1 MELKKMQIKMLSYCF
16 LAGGLTLAGCS
27 TDDSIDVG
35 DVDTTIGVKL
45 NNFTIPLGNAEKIT
59 LGDVLNIKDDDC
71 ISTTANGDYEF
82 YKQGDAADPAHPQVD
97 IINVS
102 EKTSHNEYP
111 FIGPSVKPD
120 GFDLLPVGTTLTGT
134 ASSVSKALNT
144 FNYSAAKPDDV
155 IELTT
160 ADVQGEATIQVSFN
174 SDLQGFISE
183 FTSFDIEFP
192 AYMTLE
198 DPKEDPKNPNKATL
212 VGNKLRFGKVATNS
226 TINSTV
232 KLKSL
237 KFQEIDAA
245 NKLVIKDGNITMLGD
260 VKVDVT
266 YPDLVKKNNSS
277 DITKMQIIG
286 VTSISTVKI
295 TSATGKFDPQI
306 DLDDIGDIK
315 IEDKDVPDFLNDPEV
330 SITLHDPQI
339 TLNIN
344 SDVDLDAIIDGT
356 LTSTFSNGST
366 SEVKI
371 NNITIPRN
379 QKSKILICRQPKT
392 LPYQDYTAVYVVNN
406 LSDLMTKIPE
416 KVTFK
421 ADAHVDKTKSGTIKL
436 GTPYTI
442 STSYSFKAPL
452 SLEEGSTIVYEDEM
466 DGFYEDIDENDVDL
480 RGQAELV
487 ITGKVTNYS
496 PLDLTLEPTAID
508 VEGRVLEGIKLVSV
522 NTIKSNLTDKTPSDL
537 KITLTKDANVNLKD
551 VKFDGIKFK
560 AIAVSKDKTTLN
572 KDNHGININDLR
584 VSVNSEVSIDADS
597 KKDKK

>member
-1 MELKKMQIKMLSYCF
+1 MELKKMQIKMLSCCF

-35 DVDTTIGVKL
+35 EVDTTIGVKL
-45 NNFTIPLGNAEKIT
+45 NNFTVPLGQAEKIT
-59 LGDVLNIKDDDC
+59 LGDVLDLKDDDC

-82 YKQGDAADPAHPQVD
+82 FKQGDAADPAHPQVD

-102 EKTSHNEYP
+102 EKTSKDEDP
-111 FIGPSVKPD
+111 FIGPSEKPA

-134 ASSVSKALNT
+134 AGSISKALNT

-155 IELTT
+155 LDLTT
-160 ADVQGEATIQVSFN
+160 AEVEGEATIIVNFN
-174 SDLQGFISE
+174 THLQGFIDK

-198 DPKEDPKNPNKATL
+198 EPTQGTL
-212 VGNKLRFGKVATNS
+212 VGNKLKFGEVATNS
-226 TINSTV
+226 TIYSKV

-245 NKLVIKDGNITMLGD
+245 NKLVIQNGNITMLGD

-277 DITKMQIIG
+277 DITKMQINGI
-286 VTSISTVKI
+286 TSITTVKI
-295 TSATGKFDPQI
+295 TSATGKFDPKI

-315 IEDKDVPDFLNDPEV
+315 IDSKDVPDFLDDPQV
-330 SITLHDPQI
+330 NITLTDPQI

-344 SDVDLDAIIDGT
+344 SDVDLDAIVDGT
-356 LTSTFSNGST
+356 LTSTFNNGTT

-371 NNITIPRN
+371 SNIEIPRKKN
-379 QKSKILICRQPKT
+379 SKILICRQPKNE
-392 LPYQDYTAVYVVNN
+392 PYQDYTKVYVVEN

-421 ADAHVDKTKSGTIKL
+421 ANARVDKTKAGTIKL

-452 SLEEGSTIVYEDEM
+452 SLEAGSTIVYDDKT
-466 DGFYEDIDENDVDL
+466 DGFYEDIDENDIDL
-480 RGQAELV
+480 RGEAELV
-487 ITGKVTNYS
+487 ITGKVTNNS
-496 PLDLTLEPTAID
+496 PLELTLAPTAID
-508 VEGRVLEGIKLVSV
+508 VNGNALKGIKLVSA
-522 NTIKSNLTDKTPSDL
+522 NTIKSNLTDRTPSDL

-560 AIAVSKDKTTLN
+560 ATAVSKDATTLN
-572 KDNHGININDLR
+572 KDNHYININDLKI
-584 VSVNSEVSIDADS
+584 SVNSEVSIDADK
-597 KKDKK
+597 KKDDKK

>member
-1 MELKKMQIKMLSYCF
+1 MLSCCF
-16 LAGGLTLAGCS
+16 LAGGLTLAGCT

-35 DVDTTIGVKL
+35 EVDTTIGVKL
-45 NNFTIPLGNAEKIT
+45 NNFTVPLGQAEKIT
-59 LGDVLNIKDDDC
+59 LGDVLDLKDNDC

-82 YKQGDAADPAHPQVD
+82 FKQGDAADPAHPQVD

-102 EKTSHNEYP
+102 EKTSKDEDP
-111 FIGPSVKPD
+111 FIGPSEKPA

-134 ASSVSKALNT
+134 AGSISKALNT

-155 IELTT
+155 VDLTT
-160 ADVQGEATIQVSFN
+160 AEVEGEATIIVNFN
-174 SDLQGFISE
+174 THLQGFIDK

-198 DPKEDPKNPNKATL
+198 EPTQGTL
-212 VGNKLRFGKVATNS
+212 VGNKLKFGEVATNS
-226 TINSTV
+226 TIYSKV

-245 NKLVIKDGNITMLGD
+245 NKLVIQNGNITMLGD

-277 DITKMQIIG
+277 DITKMQINGI
-286 VTSISTVKI
+286 TSITTVKI
-295 TSATGKFDPQI
+295 TSATGKFDPKI

-315 IEDKDVPDFLNDPEV
+315 IDSKDVPDFLDDPQV
-330 SITLHDPQI
+330 NITLTDPQI

-344 SDVDLDAIIDGT
+344 SDVDLDAVVDGT
-356 LTSTFSNGST
+356 LTSTFNNGTT
-366 SEVKI
+366 SQVKI
-371 NNITIPRN
+371 SNIQIPRKKN
-379 QKSKILICRQPKT
+379 SKILICRQPKNE
-392 LPYQDYTAVYVVNN
+392 PYQDYTKVYVVEN

-416 KVTFK
+416 KVTFT
-421 ADAHVDKTKSGTIKL
+421 ANARVDKTKAGTIKL

-452 SLEEGSTIVYEDEM
+452 SLEAGSTIVYDDKT
-466 DGFYEDIDENDVDL
+466 DGFYEDIDENDIDL
-480 RGQAELV
+480 RGEAELV
-487 ITGKVTNYS
+487 ITGKVTNNS
-496 PLDLTLEPTAID
+496 PLELTLAPTAID
-508 VEGRVLEGIKLVSV
+508 VNGNALKGIKLVSA

-560 AIAVSKDKTTLN
+560 ATAVSKDATTLN
-572 KDNHGININDLR
+572 KDNHYININDLKI
-584 VSVNSEVSIDADS
+584 SVNSEISIDADK
-597 KKDKK
+597 KKDDKK

>member
-1 MELKKMQIKMLSYCF
+1 MELKKMQIKMLSCCF

-35 DVDTTIGVKL
+35 EVDTTIGVKL
-45 NNFTIPLGNAEKIT
+45 NNFTVPLGQAEKIT
-59 LGDVLNIKDDDC
+59 LGDVLDLKDDDC

-82 YKQGDAADPAHPQVD
+82 FKQGDAADPAHPQVD

-102 EKTSHNEYP
+102 EKTSKDEDP
-111 FIGPSVKPD
+111 FIGPSEKPA

-134 ASSVSKALNT
+134 AGSISKALNT

-155 IELTT
+155 LDLTT
-160 ADVQGEATIQVSFN
+160 AEVEGEATIIVNFN
-174 SDLQGFISE
+174 THLQGFIDK

-198 DPKEDPKNPNKATL
+198 EPTQGTL
-212 VGNKLRFGKVATNS
+212 VGNKLKFGEVATNS
-226 TINSTV
+226 TIYSKV

-245 NKLVIKDGNITMLGD
+245 NKLVIQNGNITMLGD

-277 DITKMQIIG
+277 DITKMQINGI
-286 VTSISTVKI
+286 TSITTVKI
-295 TSATGKFDPQI
+295 TSATGKFDPKI

-315 IEDKDVPDFLNDPEV
+315 IDSKDVPDFLDDPQV
-330 SITLHDPQI
+330 NITLTDPQI

-344 SDVDLDAIIDGT
+344 SDVDLDAVVDGT
-356 LTSTFSNGST
+356 LTSTFNNGTT

-371 NNITIPRN
+371 SNIEIPRKKN
-379 QKSKILICRQPKT
+379 SKILICRQPKNE
-392 LPYQDYTAVYVVNN
+392 PYQDYTKVYVVEN

-421 ADAHVDKTKSGTIKL
+421 ANARVDKTKAGTIKL

-452 SLEEGSTIVYEDEM
+452 SLEAGSTIVYDDKT
-466 DGFYEDIDENDVDL
+466 DGFYEDIDENDIDL
-480 RGQAELV
+480 RGEAELV
-487 ITGKVTNYS
+487 ITGKVTNNS
-496 PLDLTLEPTAID
+496 PLELTLAPTAID
-508 VEGRVLEGIKLVSV
+508 VNGNALKGIKLVSA
-522 NTIKSNLTDKTPSDL
+522 NTIKSNLTDRTPSDL

-560 AIAVSKDKTTLN
+560 ATAVSKDATTLN
-572 KDNHGININDLR
+572 KDNHYININDLKI
-584 VSVNSEVSIDADS
+584 SVNSEISIDADK
-597 KKDKK
+597 KKDDKK

>member
-1 MELKKMQIKMLSYCF
+1 MQIKMLSCCF

-35 DVDTTIGVKL
+35 EVDTTIGVKL
-45 NNFTIPLGNAEKIT
+45 NNFTVPLGQAEKIT
-59 LGDVLNIKDDDC
+59 LGDVLDLKDDDC

-82 YKQGDAADPAHPQVD
+82 FKQGDAADPAHPQVD

-102 EKTSHNEYP
+102 EKTSKDEDP
-111 FIGPSVKPD
+111 FIGPSEKPA

-134 ASSVSKALNT
+134 AGSISKALNT

-155 IELTT
+155 LDLTT
-160 ADVQGEATIQVSFN
+160 AEVEGEATIIVNFN
-174 SDLQGFISE
+174 THLQGFIDK

-198 DPKEDPKNPNKATL
+198 EPTQGTL
-212 VGNKLRFGKVATNS
+212 VGNKLKFGEVATNS
-226 TINSTV
+226 TIYSKV

-245 NKLVIKDGNITMLGD
+245 NKLVIQNGNITMLGD

-266 YPDLVKKNNSS
+266 YPDLVKKNSSS
-277 DITKMQIIG
+277 DITKMQINGI
-286 VTSISTVKI
+286 TSITTVKI
-295 TSATGKFDPQI
+295 TSATGKFDPKI

-315 IEDKDVPDFLNDPEV
+315 IDSKDVPDFLDDPQV
-330 SITLHDPQI
+330 NITLTDPQI

-344 SDVDLDAIIDGT
+344 SDVDLDAVVDGT
-356 LTSTFSNGST
+356 LTSTFNNGTT

-371 NNITIPRN
+371 SNIEIPRKKN
-379 QKSKILICRQPKT
+379 SKILICRQPKNE
-392 LPYQDYTAVYVVNN
+392 PYQDYTKVYVVEN

-421 ADAHVDKTKSGTIKL
+421 ANARVDKTKAGTIKL

-452 SLEEGSTIVYEDEM
+452 SLEAGSTIVYDDKT
-466 DGFYEDIDENDVDL
+466 DGFYEDIDENDIDL
-480 RGQAELV
+480 RGEAELV
-487 ITGKVTNYS
+487 ITGKVTNNS
-496 PLDLTLEPTAID
+496 PLELTLAPTAID
-508 VEGRVLEGIKLVSV
+508 VNGNALKGIKLVSA

-560 AIAVSKDKTTLN
+560 ATAVSKDATTLN
-572 KDNHGININDLR
+572 KDNHYININDLKI
-584 VSVNSEVSIDADS
+584 SVNSEVSIDADK
-597 KKDKK
+597 KKDDKK

>member
-1 MELKKMQIKMLSYCF
+1 MQIKMLSCCF

-45 NNFTIPLGNAEKIT
+45 NNFTVPLGQAEKIT
-59 LGDVLNIKDDDC
+59 LGDVLDLKDDDC

-82 YKQGDAADPAHPQVD
+82 FKQGDAADPAHPQVD

-102 EKTSHNEYP
+102 EKTSKDEDP
-111 FIGPSVKPD
+111 FIGPSEKPA

-134 ASSVSKALNT
+134 AGSISKALNT

-155 IELTT
+155 LDLTT
-160 ADVQGEATIQVSFN
+160 AEVEGEATIIVNFN
-174 SDLQGFISE
+174 THLQGFIDK

-198 DPKEDPKNPNKATL
+198 EPTQGTL
-212 VGNKLRFGKVATNS
+212 VGNKLRFGEVATNS
-226 TINSTV
+226 TIYSKV

-245 NKLVIKDGNITMLGD
+245 NKLVIQNGNITMLGD

-266 YPDLVKKNNSS
+266 YPDLVKKNSSS
-277 DITKMQIIG
+277 DITKMQINGI
-286 VTSISTVKI
+286 TSITTVKI
-295 TSATGKFDPQI
+295 TSATGKFDPKI

-315 IEDKDVPDFLNDPEV
+315 IDSKDVPDFLDDPQV
-330 SITLHDPQI
+330 NITLTDPQI

-344 SDVDLDAIIDGT
+344 SDVDLDAVVDGT
-356 LTSTFSNGST
+356 LTSTFNNGTT

-371 NNITIPRN
+371 SNIEIPRKKN
-379 QKSKILICRQPKT
+379 SKILICRQPKNE
-392 LPYQDYTAVYVVNN
+392 PYQDYTKVYVVEN

-421 ADAHVDKTKSGTIKL
+421 ANARVDKTKAGTIKL

-452 SLEEGSTIVYEDEM
+452 SLEAGSTIVYDDKT
-466 DGFYEDIDENDVDL
+466 DGFYEDIDENDIDL
-480 RGQAELV
+480 RGEAELV
-487 ITGKVTNYS
+487 ITGKVTNNS
-496 PLDLTLEPTAID
+496 PLELTLAPTAID
-508 VEGRVLEGIKLVSV
+508 VNGNTLKGIKLVSA

-560 AIAVSKDKTTLN
+560 ATAVSKDATTLN
-572 KDNHGININDLR
+572 KDNHYININDLKI
-584 VSVNSEVSIDADS
+584 SVNSEISIDADK
-597 KKDKK
+597 KKDDKK

>member
-1 MELKKMQIKMLSYCF
+1 MQIKMLSCCF

-35 DVDTTIGVKL
+35 EVDTTIGVKL
-45 NNFTIPLGNAEKIT
+45 NNFTVPLGQAEKIT
-59 LGDVLNIKDDDC
+59 LGDVLDLKDDDC

-82 YKQGDAADPAHPQVD
+82 FKQGDAADPAHPQVD

-102 EKTSHNEYP
+102 EKTSHDEDP
-111 FIGPSVKPD
+111 FIGPSEKPA

-134 ASSVSKALNT
+134 AGSISKALNT

-155 IELTT
+155 LDLTT
-160 ADVQGEATIQVSFN
+160 AEVEGEATIIVNFN
-174 SDLQGFISE
+174 THLQGFIDK

-198 DPKEDPKNPNKATL
+198 EPTQGTL
-212 VGNKLRFGKVATNS
+212 VGNKLKFGEVATNS
-226 TINSTV
+226 TIYSKV

-245 NKLVIKDGNITMLGD
+245 NKLVIQNGNITMLGD

-277 DITKMQIIG
+277 DITKMQINGI
-286 VTSISTVKI
+286 TSITTVKI
-295 TSATGKFDPQI
+295 TSATGKFDPKI

-315 IEDKDVPDFLNDPEV
+315 IDSKDVPDFLDDPQV
-330 SITLHDPQI
+330 NITLTDPQI

-344 SDVDLDAIIDGT
+344 SDVDLDAVVDGT
-356 LTSTFSNGST
+356 LTSTFNNGTT

-371 NNITIPRN
+371 SNIEIPRKKN
-379 QKSKILICRQPKT
+379 SKILICRQPKT

-421 ADAHVDKTKSGTIKL
+421 ANARVDKTKAGTIKL

-452 SLEEGSTIVYEDEM
+452 SLEAGSTIVYDDKT
-466 DGFYEDIDENDVDL
+466 DGFYEDIDENDIDL
-480 RGQAELV
+480 RGEAELV
-487 ITGKVTNYS
+487 ITGKVTNNS
-496 PLDLTLEPTAID
+496 PLELTLDPTAID
-508 VEGRVLEGIKLVSV
+508 VNGNALKGIKLVSA

-560 AIAVSKDKTTLN
+560 ATAVSKDATTLN
-572 KDNHGININDLR
+572 KDNHYININDLKI
-584 VSVNSEVSIDADS
+584 SVNSEISIDADK
-597 KKDKK
+597 KKDDKK

>member
-1 MELKKMQIKMLSYCF
+1 MQIKMLSCCF

-35 DVDTTIGVKL
+35 EVDTTIGVKL
-45 NNFTIPLGNAEKIT
+45 NNFTVPLGQAEKIT
-59 LGDVLNIKDDDC
+59 LGDVLDLKDDDC

-82 YKQGDAADPAHPQVD
+82 FKQGDAADPAHPQVD

-102 EKTSHNEYP
+102 EKTSHDEDP
-111 FIGPSVKPD
+111 FIGPSEKPA
-120 GFDLLPVGTTLTGT
+120 GFDLLPVGTKLTGT
-134 ASSVSKALNT
+134 AGSVSKALNT

-155 IELTT
+155 VDLTT
-160 ADVQGEATIQVSFN
+160 AEVEGEATIYISFN
-174 SDLQGFISE
+174 PDLQGFIDK

-198 DPKEDPKNPNKATL
+198 EPTQGTL
-212 VGNKLRFGKVATNS
+212 VGNKLKFGEVATSS
-226 TINSTV
+226 TIYSKV

-245 NKLVIKDGNITMLGD
+245 NKLVIQNGNITMLGD

-277 DITKMQIIG
+277 DITKMQINGI
-286 VTSISTVKI
+286 TSITTVKI
-295 TSATGKFDPQI
+295 TSATGKFDPKI

-315 IEDKDVPDFLNDPEV
+315 IDSKDVPDFLDDPQV
-330 SITLHDPQI
+330 NITLTDPQI

-344 SDVDLDAIIDGT
+344 SDVDLDAIVDGT
-356 LTSTFSNGST
+356 LTSTFNNGTT

-371 NNITIPRN
+371 SNIEIPRKKN
-379 QKSKILICRQPKT
+379 SKILICRQPKT

-421 ADAHVDKTKSGTIKL
+421 ANARVDKTKAGTIKL

-452 SLEEGSTIVYEDEM
+452 SLEAGSTIVYDDKT
-466 DGFYEDIDENDVDL
+466 DGFYEDIDENDIDL
-480 RGQAELV
+480 RGEAELV
-487 ITGKVTNYS
+487 ITGKVTNNS
-496 PLDLTLEPTAID
+496 PLELTLAPTAID
-508 VEGRVLEGIKLVSV
+508 VNGNALKGIKLVSA

-560 AIAVSKDKTTLN
+560 ATAVSKDATTLN
-572 KDNHGININDLR
+572 KDNHYININDLKI
-584 VSVNSEVSIDADS
+584 SVNSEVSIDADK
-597 KKDKK
+597 KKDDKK

>member
-1 MELKKMQIKMLSYCF
+1 MQIKMLSCCF

-35 DVDTTIGVKL
+35 EVDTTIGVKL
-45 NNFTIPLGNAEKIT
+45 NNFTVPLGQAEKIT
-59 LGDVLNIKDDDC
+59 LGDVLDLKDDDC

-82 YKQGDAADPAHPQVD
+82 FKQGDAADPAHPQVD

-102 EKTSHNEYP
+102 EKTSKDEDP
-111 FIGPSVKPD
+111 FIGPSEKPA

-134 ASSVSKALNT
+134 AGSISKALNT

-155 IELTT
+155 LDLTT
-160 ADVQGEATIQVSFN
+160 AEVEGEATIIVNFN
-174 SDLQGFISE
+174 THLQGFIDK

-198 DPKEDPKNPNKATL
+198 EPTQGTL
-212 VGNKLRFGKVATNS
+212 VGNKLKFGEVATNS
-226 TINSTV
+226 TIYSKV

-245 NKLVIKDGNITMLGD
+245 NKLVIQNGNITMLGD

-277 DITKMQIIG
+277 DITKMQINGI
-286 VTSISTVKI
+286 TSITTVKI
-295 TSATGKFDPQI
+295 TSATGKFDPKI

-315 IEDKDVPDFLNDPEV
+315 IDSKDVPDFLDDPQV
-330 SITLHDPQI
+330 NITLTDPQI

-344 SDVDLDAIIDGT
+344 SDVDLDAVVDGT
-356 LTSTFSNGST
+356 LTSTFNNGTT
-366 SEVKI
+366 SQVKI
-371 NNITIPRN
+371 SNIEIPRKKN
-379 QKSKILICRQPKT
+379 SKILICRQPKT

-421 ADAHVDKTKSGTIKL
+421 ANARVDKTKAGTIKL

-452 SLEEGSTIVYEDEM
+452 SLEAGSTIVYDDKT
-466 DGFYEDIDENDVDL
+466 DGFYEDIDENDIDL
-480 RGQAELV
+480 RGEAELV
-487 ITGKVTNYS
+487 ITGKVTNNS
-496 PLDLTLEPTAID
+496 PLELTLAPTAID
-508 VEGRVLEGIKLVSV
+508 VNGNALKGIKLVSA

-560 AIAVSKDKTTLN
+560 ATAVSKDATTLN
-572 KDNHGININDLR
+572 KDNHYININDLKI
-584 VSVNSEVSIDADS
+584 SVNSEVSIDADK
-597 KKDKK
+597 KKDDKK

>member
-1 MELKKMQIKMLSYCF
+1 MELKKMQIKMLSCCF

-35 DVDTTIGVKL
+35 EVDTTIGVKL
-45 NNFTIPLGNAEKIT
+45 NNFTVPLGQAEKIT
-59 LGDVLNIKDDDC
+59 LGDVLDLKDDDC

-82 YKQGDAADPAHPQVD
+82 FKQGDAADPAHPQVD

-102 EKTSHNEYP
+102 EKTSKDENP
-111 FIGPSVKPD
+111 KIVPPGIPS
-120 GFDLLPVGTTLTGT
+120 GIELLPVGTKLTGT
-134 ASSVSKALNT
+134 AGSVSKALNT

-155 IELTT
+155 VDLTT
-160 ADVQGEATIQVSFN
+160 AEVEGEATIYISFN
-174 SDLQGFISE
+174 PDLQGFIDK

-198 DPKEDPKNPNKATL
+198 EPTQGTL
-212 VGNKLRFGKVATNS
+212 VGNKLKFGEVATSS
-226 TINSTV
+226 TIYSKV

-245 NKLVIKDGNITMLGD
+245 NKLVIQNGNITMLGD

-277 DITKMQIIG
+277 DITKMQINGI
-286 VTSISTVKI
+286 TSITTVKI
-295 TSATGKFDPQI
+295 TSATGKFDPKI

-315 IEDKDVPDFLNDPEV
+315 IDSKDVPDFLDDPQV
-330 SITLHDPQI
+330 NITLTDPQI

-344 SDVDLDAIIDGT
+344 SDVDLDAVVDGT
-356 LTSTFSNGST
+356 LTSTFNNGTT

-371 NNITIPRN
+371 NNIEIPRKKN
-379 QKSKILICRQPKT
+379 SKILICRQPKT

-421 ADAHVDKTKSGTIKL
+421 ANARVDKTKAGTIKL

-452 SLEEGSTIVYEDEM
+452 SLEAGSTIVYDDKT
-466 DGFYEDIDENDVDL
+466 DGFYEDIDENDIDL
-480 RGQAELV
+480 RGEAELV
-487 ITGKVTNYS
+487 ITGKVTNNS
-496 PLDLTLEPTAID
+496 PLELTLAPTAID
-508 VEGRVLEGIKLVSV
+508 VNGNALKGIKLVSA

-560 AIAVSKDKTTLN
+560 ATAVSKDATTLN
-572 KDNHGININDLR
+572 KDNHYININDLKI
-584 VSVNSEVSIDADS
+584 SVNSEISIDADK
-597 KKDKK
+597 KKDDKK

>member
-1 MELKKMQIKMLSYCF
+1 MQIKMLSCCF

-35 DVDTTIGVKL
+35 EVDTTIGVKL
-45 NNFTIPLGNAEKIT
+45 NNFTVPLGQAEKIT
-59 LGDVLNIKDDDC
+59 LGDVLDLKDDDC

-82 YKQGDAADPAHPQVD
+82 FKQGDAADPAHPQVD

-102 EKTSHNEYP
+102 EKTSKDEYP
-111 FIGPSVKPD
+111 KIVPSGIPS
-120 GFDLLPVGTTLTGT
+120 GIELLPVGTILTGT
-134 ASSVSKALNT
+134 AGSVSKALNT

-155 IELTT
+155 LDLTT
-160 ADVQGEATIQVSFN
+160 AEVEGEATIIVNFN
-174 SDLQGFISE
+174 THLQGFIDK

-198 DPKEDPKNPNKATL
+198 EPTQGTL
-212 VGNKLRFGKVATNS
+212 VGNKLKFGEVATNS
-226 TINSTV
+226 TIYSKV

-245 NKLVIKDGNITMLGD
+245 NKLVIQNGNITMLGD

-277 DITKMQIIG
+277 DITKMQINGI
-286 VTSISTVKI
+286 TSITTVKI
-295 TSATGKFDPQI
+295 TSATGKFDPKI

-315 IEDKDVPDFLNDPEV
+315 IDSKDVPDFLDDPQV
-330 SITLHDPQI
+330 NITLTDPQI

-344 SDVDLDAIIDGT
+344 SDVDLDAVVDGT
-356 LTSTFSNGST
+356 LTSTFNNGTT

-371 NNITIPRN
+371 SNIEIPRKKN
-379 QKSKILICRQPKT
+379 SKILICRQPKT

-421 ADAHVDKTKSGTIKL
+421 ANARVDKTKAGTIKL

-452 SLEEGSTIVYEDEM
+452 SLEAGSTIVYDDKT
-466 DGFYEDIDENDVDL
+466 DGFYEDIDENDIDL
-480 RGQAELV
+480 RGEAELV
-487 ITGKVTNYS
+487 ITGKVTNNS
-496 PLDLTLEPTAID
+496 PLELTLDPTAID
-508 VEGRVLEGIKLVSV
+508 VNGNALKGIKLVSA

-560 AIAVSKDKTTLN
+560 ATAVSKDATTLN
-572 KDNHGININDLR
+572 KDNHYININDLKI
-584 VSVNSEVSIDADS
+584 SVNSEVSIDADK
-597 KKDKK
+597 KKDDKK

>member
-1 MELKKMQIKMLSYCF
+1 MELKKMQIKMLSCCF

-35 DVDTTIGVKL
+35 EVDTTIGVKL
-45 NNFTIPLGNAEKIT
+45 NNFTVPLGQAEKIT
-59 LGDVLNIKDDDC
+59 LGDVLDLKDDDC

-82 YKQGDAADPAHPQVD
+82 FKQGDAADPAHPQVD

-102 EKTSHNEYP
+102 EKTSKDEDP
-111 FIGPSVKPD
+111 FIGPSEKPA

-134 ASSVSKALNT
+134 AGSISKALNT

-155 IELTT
+155 LDLTT
-160 ADVQGEATIQVSFN
+160 AEVEGEATIIVNFN
-174 SDLQGFISE
+174 THLQGFIDK

-198 DPKEDPKNPNKATL
+198 EPTQGTL
-212 VGNKLRFGKVATNS
+212 VGNKLKFGEVATNS
-226 TINSTV
+226 TIYSKV

-245 NKLVIKDGNITMLGD
+245 NKLVIQNGNITMLGD

-277 DITKMQIIG
+277 DITKMQINGI
-286 VTSISTVKI
+286 TSITTVKI
-295 TSATGKFDPQI
+295 TSATGKFDPKI

-315 IEDKDVPDFLNDPEV
+315 IDSKDVPDFLDDPQV
-330 SITLHDPQI
+330 NITLTDPQI

-344 SDVDLDAIIDGT
+344 SDVDLDAVVDGT
-356 LTSTFSNGST
+356 LTSTFNNGTT

-371 NNITIPRN
+371 SNIEIPRKKN
-379 QKSKILICRQPKT
+379 SKILICRQPKNE
-392 LPYQDYTAVYVVNN
+392 PYQDYTKVYVVEN

-421 ADAHVDKTKSGTIKL
+421 ANARVDKTKAGTIKL

-452 SLEEGSTIVYEDEM
+452 SLEAGSTIVYDDKT
-466 DGFYEDIDENDVDL
+466 DGFYEDIDENDIDL
-480 RGQAELV
+480 RGEAELV
-487 ITGKVTNYS
+487 ITGKVTNNS
-496 PLDLTLEPTAID
+496 PLELTLAPTAID
-508 VEGRVLEGIKLVSV
+508 VNGNALKGIKLVSA

-560 AIAVSKDKTTLN
+560 ATAVSKDATTLN
-572 KDNHGININDLR
+572 KDNHY
-584 VSVNSEVSIDADS
+584 SEVSIDADK
-597 KKDKK
+597 KKDDKK

>member
-1 MELKKMQIKMLSYCF
+1 MQIKMLSCCF

-35 DVDTTIGVKL
+35 EVDTTIGVKL
-45 NNFTIPLGNAEKIT
+45 NNFTVPLGQAEKIT
-59 LGDVLNIKDDDC
+59 LGDVLDLKDDDC

-82 YKQGDAADPAHPQVD
+82 FKQGDAADPAHPQVD

-102 EKTSHNEYP
+102 EKTSKDEDP
-111 FIGPSVKPD
+111 FIGPSEKPA

-134 ASSVSKALNT
+134 AGSISKALNT

-155 IELTT
+155 LDLTT
-160 ADVQGEATIQVSFN
+160 AEVEGEATIIVNFN
-174 SDLQGFISE
+174 THLQGFIDK

-198 DPKEDPKNPNKATL
+198 EPTQGTL
-212 VGNKLRFGKVATNS
+212 VGNKLKFGEVATSS
-226 TINSTV
+226 TIYSKV

-245 NKLVIKDGNITMLGD
+245 NKLVIQNGNITMLGD

-277 DITKMQIIG
+277 DITKMQINGI
-286 VTSISTVKI
+286 TSITTVKI
-295 TSATGKFDPQI
+295 TSATGKFDPKI

-315 IEDKDVPDFLNDPEV
+315 IDSKDVPDFLDDPQV
-330 SITLHDPQI
+330 NITLTDPQI

-344 SDVDLDAIIDGT
+344 SDVDLDAVVDGT
-356 LTSTFSNGST
+356 LTSTFNNGTT
-366 SEVKI
+366 SQVKI
-371 NNITIPRN
+371 SNIEIPRKKN
-379 QKSKILICRQPKT
+379 SKILICRQPKT
-392 LPYQDYTAVYVVNN
+392 LPYQDYTAVYVVEN

-421 ADAHVDKTKSGTIKL
+421 ANARVDKTKAGTIKL

-452 SLEEGSTIVYEDEM
+452 SLEAGSTIVYDDKT
-466 DGFYEDIDENDVDL
+466 DGFYEDIDENDIDL
-480 RGQAELV
+480 RGEAELV
-487 ITGKVTNYS
+487 ITGKVTNNS
-496 PLDLTLEPTAID
+496 PLELTLAPTAID
-508 VEGRVLEGIKLVSV
+508 VNGNALKGIKLVSA

-560 AIAVSKDKTTLN
+560 ATAVSKDATTLN
-572 KDNHGININDLR
+572 KDNHYININDLKI
-584 VSVNSEVSIDADS
+584 SVNSEVSIDADK
-597 KKDKK
+597 KKDDKK

>member
-1 MELKKMQIKMLSYCF
+1 MELKKMQIKMLSCCF

-35 DVDTTIGVKL
+35 EVDTTIGVKL
-45 NNFTIPLGNAEKIT
+45 NNFTVPLGQAEKIT
-59 LGDVLNIKDDDC
+59 LGDVLDLKDDDC

-82 YKQGDAADPAHPQVD
+82 FKQGDAADPAHPQVD

-102 EKTSHNEYP
+102 EKTSHDEDP
-111 FIGPSVKPD
+111 FIGPSEKPA
-120 GFDLLPVGTTLTGT
+120 GFDLLPVGTTIPNT
-134 ASSVSKALNT
+134 AGSISKALNT

-155 IELTT
+155 VELTT
-160 ADVQGEATIQVSFN
+160 AEVDGEATIIVNFN
-174 SDLQGFISE
+174 THLQGFIE
-183 FTSFDIEFP
+183 KFTSFDIEFP

-198 DPKEDPKNPNKATL
+198 EPTQGTL
-212 VGNKLRFGKVATNS
+212 VGNKLRFGEVATNS
-226 TINSTV
+226 TIYSKV

-245 NKLVIKDGNITMLGD
+245 NKLVIQNGNITMLGD

-277 DITKMQIIG
+277 DITKMQINGI
-286 VTSISTVKI
+286 TSITTVKI
-295 TSATGKFDPQI
+295 TSATGKFDPKI

-315 IEDKDVPDFLNDPEV
+315 IDSKDVPDFLDDPQV
-330 SITLHDPQI
+330 NITLTDPQI

-344 SDVDLDAIIDGT
+344 SDVDLDAVIDGT
-356 LTSTFSNGST
+356 LTSTFNNGTT

-371 NNITIPRN
+371 SNIEIPRKTN
-379 QKSKILICRQPKT
+379 SKILICRKPKT
-392 LPYQDYTAVYVVNN
+392 EPYQDYTKVYVVED
-406 LSDLMTKIPE
+406 LSNLMTKIPE
-416 KVTFK
+416 KVTFT
-421 ADAHVDKTKSGTIKL
+421 ANARVDKTKAGTIKL

-452 SLEEGSTIVYEDEM
+452 SLEAGSTIVYDDKT
-466 DGFYEDIDENDVDL
+466 DGFYKDIDENDIDL
-480 RGQAELV
+480 RGEAELV
-487 ITGKVTNYS
+487 ITGKVTNNS
-496 PLDLTLEPTAID
+496 PLELTLAPTAID
-508 VEGRVLEGIKLVSV
+508 VNGNTLKGIKLVSA

-560 AIAVSKDKTTLN
+560 ATAVSKDATTLN
-572 KDNHGININDLR
+572 KDNHYININDLKI
-584 VSVNSEVSIDADS
+584 SVNSEISIDADK
-597 KKDKK
+597 KKDDKK

>member
-1 MELKKMQIKMLSYCF
+1 MELKKMQIKMLSCCF

-35 DVDTTIGVKL
+35 EVDTTIGVKL
-45 NNFTIPLGNAEKIT
+45 NNFTVPLGQAEKIT
-59 LGDVLNIKDDDC
+59 LGDVLDLKDDDC

-82 YKQGDAADPAHPQVD
+82 FKQGDAADPAHPQVD

-102 EKTSHNEYP
+102 EKTSKDEDP
-111 FIGPSVKPD
+111 FIGPSEKPA

-134 ASSVSKALNT
+134 AGSISKALNT

-155 IELTT
+155 LDLTT
-160 ADVQGEATIQVSFN
+160 AEVEGEATIIVNFN
-174 SDLQGFISE
+174 THLQGFIDK

-198 DPKEDPKNPNKATL
+198 EPTQGTL
-212 VGNKLRFGKVATNS
+212 VGNKLKFGEVATNS
-226 TINSTV
+226 TIYSKV

-245 NKLVIKDGNITMLGD
+245 NKLVIQNGNITMLGD

-277 DITKMQIIG
+277 DITKMQINGI
-286 VTSISTVKI
+286 TSITTVKI
-295 TSATGKFDPQI
+295 TSATGKFDPKI

-315 IEDKDVPDFLNDPEV
+315 IDSKDVPDFLDDPQV
-330 SITLHDPQI
+330 NITLTDPQI

-344 SDVDLDAIIDGT
+344 SDVDLDAVVDGT
-356 LTSTFSNGST
+356 LTSTFNNGTT
-366 SEVKI
+366 SQVKI
-371 NNITIPRN
+371 SNIEIPRKKN
-379 QKSKILICRQPKT
+379 SKILICRQPKT
-392 LPYQDYTAVYVVNN
+392 LPYQDYTAVYVVEN

-416 KVTFK
+416 KVTFT
-421 ADAHVDKTKSGTIKL
+421 ANARVDKTKAGTIKL

-452 SLEEGSTIVYEDEM
+452 SLEAGSTIVYDDKT
-466 DGFYEDIDENDVDL
+466 DGFYEDIDENDIDL
-480 RGQAELV
+480 RGEAELV
-487 ITGKVTNYS
+487 ITGKVTNNS
-496 PLDLTLEPTAID
+496 PLELTLDPTAID
-508 VEGRVLEGIKLVSV
+508 VNGNALKGIKLVSA

-560 AIAVSKDKTTLN
+560 ATAVSKDATTLN
-572 KDNHGININDLR
+572 KDNHYININDLKI
-584 VSVNSEVSIDADS
+584 SVNSEISIDADK
-597 KKDKK
+597 KKDDKK

>member
-1 MELKKMQIKMLSYCF
+1 MELKKMQIKMLSCCF

-35 DVDTTIGVKL
+35 EVDTTIGVKL
-45 NNFTIPLGNAEKIT
+45 NNFTVPLGQAEKIT
-59 LGDVLNIKDDDC
+59 LGDVLDLKDDDC

-82 YKQGDAADPAHPQVD
+82 FKQGDAADPAHPQVD

-102 EKTSHNEYP
+102 EKTSKDEDP
-111 FIGPSVKPD
+111 FIGPSEKPA

-134 ASSVSKALNT
+134 AGSISKALNT

-155 IELTT
+155 LDLTT
-160 ADVQGEATIQVSFN
+160 AEVEGEATIIVNFN
-174 SDLQGFISE
+174 THLQGFIDK

-198 DPKEDPKNPNKATL
+198 EPTQGTL
-212 VGNKLRFGKVATNS
+212 VGNKLKFGEVATNS
-226 TINSTV
+226 TIYSKV

-245 NKLVIKDGNITMLGD
+245 NKLVIQNGNITMLGD

-266 YPDLVKKNNSS
+266 YPDLVKKNSSS
-277 DITKMQIIG
+277 DITKMQINGI
-286 VTSISTVKI
+286 TSITTVKI
-295 TSATGKFDPQI
+295 TSATGKFDPKI

-315 IEDKDVPDFLNDPEV
+315 IDSKDVPDFLDDPQV
-330 SITLHDPQI
+330 NITLTDPQI

-344 SDVDLDAIIDGT
+344 SDVDLDAIVDGT
-356 LTSTFSNGST
+356 LTSTFNNGTT

-371 NNITIPRN
+371 SNIEIPRKKN
-379 QKSKILICRQPKT
+379 SKILICRQPKNE
-392 LPYQDYTAVYVVNN
+392 PYQDYTKVYVVEN

-421 ADAHVDKTKSGTIKL
+421 ANARVDKTKAGTIKL

-452 SLEEGSTIVYEDEM
+452 SLEAGSTIVYDDKT
-466 DGFYEDIDENDVDL
+466 DGFYEDIDENDIDL
-480 RGQAELV
+480 RGEAELV
-487 ITGKVTNYS
+487 ITGKVTNNS
-496 PLDLTLEPTAID
+496 PLELTLAPTAID
-508 VEGRVLEGIKLVSV
+508 VNGNALKGIKLVSA
-522 NTIKSNLTDKTPSDL
+522 NTIKSNLTDRTPSDL

-560 AIAVSKDKTTLN
+560 ATAVSKDATTLN
-572 KDNHGININDLR
+572 KDNHYININDLKI
-584 VSVNSEVSIDADS
+584 SVNSEVSIDADK
-597 KKDKK
+597 KKDDKK

>member
-1 MELKKMQIKMLSYCF
+1 MELKKMQIKMLSCCF

-35 DVDTTIGVKL
+35 EVDTTIGVKL
-45 NNFTIPLGNAEKIT
+45 NNFTVPLGQAEKIT
-59 LGDVLNIKDDDC
+59 LGDVLDLKDDDC

-82 YKQGDAADPAHPQVD
+82 FKQGDAADPAHPQVD

-102 EKTSHNEYP
+102 EKTSKDEDP
-111 FIGPSVKPD
+111 FIGPSEKPA

-134 ASSVSKALNT
+134 AGSISKALNT

-155 IELTT
+155 LDLTT
-160 ADVQGEATIQVSFN
+160 AEVEGEATIIVNFN
-174 SDLQGFISE
+174 THLQGFIDK

-198 DPKEDPKNPNKATL
+198 EPTQGTL
-212 VGNKLRFGKVATNS
+212 VGNKLKFGEVATNS
-226 TINSTV
+226 TIYSKV

-245 NKLVIKDGNITMLGD
+245 NKLVIQNGNITMLGD

-277 DITKMQIIG
+277 DITKMQINGI
-286 VTSISTVKI
+286 TSITTVKI
-295 TSATGKFDPQI
+295 TSATGKFDPKI

-315 IEDKDVPDFLNDPEV
+315 IDSKDVPDFLDDPQV
-330 SITLHDPQI
+330 NITLTDPQI

-344 SDVDLDAIIDGT
+344 SDVDLDAVVDGT
-356 LTSTFSNGST
+356 LTSTFNNGTT

-371 NNITIPRN
+371 SNIEIPRKKN
-379 QKSKILICRQPKT
+379 SKILICRQPKNE
-392 LPYQDYTAVYVVNN
+392 PYQDYTKVYVVEN

-421 ADAHVDKTKSGTIKL
+421 ANARVDKTKAGTIKL

-452 SLEEGSTIVYEDEM
+452 SLEAGSTIVYDDKT
-466 DGFYEDIDENDVDL
+466 DGFYEDIDENDIDL
-480 RGQAELV
+480 RGEAELV
-487 ITGKVTNYS
+487 ITGKVTNNS
-496 PLDLTLEPTAID
+496 PLELTLAPTAID
-508 VEGRVLEGIKLVSV
+508 VNGNALKGIKLVSA
-522 NTIKSNLTDKTPSDL
+522 NTIKSNLTDRTPSDL

-560 AIAVSKDKTTLN
+560 ATAVSKDATTLN
-572 KDNHGININDLR
+572 KDNHYININDLKI
-584 VSVNSEVSIDADS
+584 SVNSEVSIDADK
-597 KKDKK
+597 KKDDKK

>member
-1 MELKKMQIKMLSYCF
+1 MQIKMLSCCF

-35 DVDTTIGVKL
+35 EVDTTIGVKL
-45 NNFTIPLGNAEKIT
+45 NNFTVPLGQAEKIT
-59 LGDVLNIKDDDC
+59 LGDVLDLKDDDC

-82 YKQGDAADPAHPQVD
+82 FKQGDAADPAHPQVD

-102 EKTSHNEYP
+102 EKTSKDEDP
-111 FIGPSVKPD
+111 FIGPSEKPA

-134 ASSVSKALNT
+134 AGSISKALNT

-155 IELTT
+155 LDLTT
-160 ADVQGEATIQVSFN
+160 AEVEGEATIIVNFN
-174 SDLQGFISE
+174 THLQGFIDK

-198 DPKEDPKNPNKATL
+198 EPTQGTL
-212 VGNKLRFGKVATNS
+212 VGNKLKFGEVATNS
-226 TINSTV
+226 TIYSKV

-245 NKLVIKDGNITMLGD
+245 NKLVIQNGNITMLGD

-277 DITKMQIIG
+277 DITKMQINGI
-286 VTSISTVKI
+286 TSITTVKI
-295 TSATGKFDPQI
+295 TSATGKFDPKI

-315 IEDKDVPDFLNDPEV
+315 IDSKDVPDFLDDPQV
-330 SITLHDPQI
+330 NITLTDPQI

-344 SDVDLDAIIDGT
+344 SDVDLDAVIDGT
-356 LTSTFSNGST
+356 LTSTFNNGTT
-366 SEVKI
+366 SQVKI
-371 NNITIPRN
+371 SNIEIPRKKN
-379 QKSKILICRQPKT
+379 SKILICRQPKT

-421 ADAHVDKTKSGTIKL
+421 ANARVDKTKAGTIKL

-452 SLEEGSTIVYEDEM
+452 ALEAGSTIVYDDKT
-466 DGFYEDIDENDVDL
+466 DGFYEDIDENDIDL
-480 RGQAELV
+480 RGEAELV
-487 ITGKVTNYS
+487 ITGKVTNNS
-496 PLDLTLEPTAID
+496 PLELTLDPTAID
-508 VEGRVLEGIKLVSV
+508 VNGNTLKGIKLVSA

-560 AIAVSKDKTTLN
+560 ATAVSKDATTLN
-572 KDNHGININDLR
+572 KDNHYININDLKI
-584 VSVNSEVSIDADS
+584 SVNSEISIDADK
-597 KKDKK
+597 KKDDKK

>member
-1 MELKKMQIKMLSYCF
+1 MELKKMQIKMLSCCF

-45 NNFTIPLGNAEKIT
+45 NNFTVPLGQAEKIT
-59 LGDVLNIKDDDC
+59 LGDVLDLKDDDC

-82 YKQGDAADPAHPQVD
+82 FKQGDAADPAHPQVD

-102 EKTSHNEYP
+102 EKTSKDEDP
-111 FIGPSVKPD
+111 FIGPSEKPA

-134 ASSVSKALNT
+134 AGSISKALNT

-155 IELTT
+155 LDLTT
-160 ADVQGEATIQVSFN
+160 AEVEGEATIIVNFN
-174 SDLQGFISE
+174 THLQGFIDK

-198 DPKEDPKNPNKATL
+198 EPTQGTL
-212 VGNKLRFGKVATNS
+212 VGNKLRFGEVATNS
-226 TINSTV
+226 TIYSKV

-245 NKLVIKDGNITMLGD
+245 NKLVIQNGNITMLGD

-266 YPDLVKKNNSS
+266 YPDLVKKNSSS
-277 DITKMQIIG
+277 DITKMQINGI
-286 VTSISTVKI
+286 TSITTVKI
-295 TSATGKFDPQI
+295 TSATGKFDPKI
-306 DLDDIGDIK
+306 DLDNIGDIK
-315 IEDKDVPDFLNDPEV
+315 IDSKDVPDFLDDPQV
-330 SITLHDPQI
+330 NITLTDPQI

-344 SDVDLDAIIDGT
+344 SDVDLDAVVDGT
-356 LTSTFSNGST
+356 LTSTFNNGTT

-371 NNITIPRN
+371 SNIEIPRKKN
-379 QKSKILICRQPKT
+379 SKILICRQPKT

-421 ADAHVDKTKSGTIKL
+421 ANARVDKTKAGTIKL

-452 SLEEGSTIVYEDEM
+452 SLEAGSTIVYDDKT
-466 DGFYEDIDENDVDL
+466 DGFYEDIDENDIDL
-480 RGQAELV
+480 RGEAELV
-487 ITGKVTNYS
+487 ITGKVTNNS
-496 PLDLTLEPTAID
+496 PLELTLDPTAID
-508 VEGRVLEGIKLVSV
+508 VDGNALKGIKLVSA

-537 KITLTKDANVNLKD
+537 KITLTKDANVILKD

-560 AIAVSKDKTTLN
+560 ATAVSKDATTLN
-572 KDNHGININDLR
+572 KDNHYININDLKI
-584 VSVNSEVSIDADS
+584 SVNSEISIDADK
-597 KKDKK
+597 KKDDKK

>member
-1 MELKKMQIKMLSYCF
+1 MQIKMLSCCF

-35 DVDTTIGVKL
+35 EVDTTIGVKL
-45 NNFTIPLGNAEKIT
+45 NNFTVPLGQAEKIT
-59 LGDVLNIKDDDC
+59 LGDVLDLKDDDC

-82 YKQGDAADPAHPQVD
+82 FKQGDAADPAHPQVD

-102 EKTSHNEYP
+102 EKTSKDEDP
-111 FIGPSVKPD
+111 FIGPSEKPA

-134 ASSVSKALNT
+134 AGSISKALNT

-155 IELTT
+155 LDLTT
-160 ADVQGEATIQVSFN
+160 AEVEGEATIIVNFN
-174 SDLQGFISE
+174 THLQGFIDK

-198 DPKEDPKNPNKATL
+198 EPTQGTL
-212 VGNKLRFGKVATNS
+212 VGNKLKFGEVATSS
-226 TINSTV
+226 TIYSKV

-245 NKLVIKDGNITMLGD
+245 NKLVIQNGNITMLGD

-266 YPDLVKKNNSS
+266 YPDLVKKNSSS
-277 DITKMQIIG
+277 DITKMQINGI
-286 VTSISTVKI
+286 TSITTVKI
-295 TSATGKFDPQI
+295 TSATGKFDPKI

-315 IEDKDVPDFLNDPEV
+315 IDSKDVPDFLDDPQV
-330 SITLHDPQI
+330 NITLTDPQI

-344 SDVDLDAIIDGT
+344 SDVDLDAIVDGT
-356 LTSTFSNGST
+356 LTSTFNNGTT

-371 NNITIPRN
+371 SNIEIPRKKN
-379 QKSKILICRQPKT
+379 SKILICRQPKNE
-392 LPYQDYTAVYVVNN
+392 PYQDYTKVYVVEN

-421 ADAHVDKTKSGTIKL
+421 ANARVDKTKAGTIKL

-452 SLEEGSTIVYEDEM
+452 SLEAGSTIVYDDKT
-466 DGFYEDIDENDVDL
+466 DGFYEDIDENDIDL
-480 RGQAELV
+480 RGEAELV
-487 ITGKVTNYS
+487 ITGKVTNNS
-496 PLDLTLEPTAID
+496 PLELTLAPTAID
-508 VEGRVLEGIKLVSV
+508 VNGNALKGIKLVSA

-560 AIAVSKDKTTLN
+560 ATAVSKDATTLN
-572 KDNHGININDLR
+572 KDNHYININDLKI
-584 VSVNSEVSIDADS
+584 SVNSEVSIDADK
-597 KKDKK
+597 KKDDKK

>member
-1 MELKKMQIKMLSYCF
+1 MELKKMQIKMLSCCF

-35 DVDTTIGVKL
+35 EVDTTIGVKL
-45 NNFTIPLGNAEKIT
+45 NNFTVPLGQAEKIT
-59 LGDVLNIKDDDC
+59 LGDVLDLKDDDC
-71 ISTTANGDYEF
+71 ISTNANGDYEF
-82 YKQGDAADPAHPQVD
+82 FKQGDAADPAHPQVD

-155 IELTT
+155 LDLTT
-160 ADVQGEATIQVSFN
+160 AEVEGEATIIVNFN
-174 SDLQGFISE
+174 THLQGFIDK

-198 DPKEDPKNPNKATL
+198 EPTQGTL
-212 VGNKLRFGKVATNS
+212 VGNKLKFGEVATSS
-226 TINSTV
+226 TIYSKV

-245 NKLVIKDGNITMLGD
+245 NKLVIQNGNITMLGD

-266 YPDLVKKNNSS
+266 YPDLVKKNSSS
-277 DITKMQIIG
+277 DITKMQINGI
-286 VTSISTVKI
+286 TSITTVKI
-295 TSATGKFDPQI
+295 TSATGKFDPKI
-306 DLDDIGDIK
+306 DLDNIGDIK
-315 IEDKDVPDFLNDPEV
+315 IDSKDVPDFLDDPQV
-330 SITLHDPQI
+330 NITLTDPQI

-344 SDVDLDAIIDGT
+344 SDVDLDAVVDGT
-356 LTSTFSNGST
+356 LTSTFNNGTT

-371 NNITIPRN
+371 SNIEIPRKTN
-379 QKSKILICRQPKT
+379 SKILICRQPKT

-416 KVTFK
+416 KVTFT
-421 ADAHVDKTKSGTIKL
+421 ANARVDKTKAGTIKL

-452 SLEEGSTIVYEDEM
+452 SLEAGSTIVYDDKT
-466 DGFYEDIDENDVDL
+466 DGFYEDIDENDIDL
-480 RGQAELV
+480 RGEAELV
-487 ITGKVTNYS
+487 ITGKVTNNS
-496 PLDLTLEPTAID
+496 PLELTLAPTAID
-508 VEGRVLEGIKLVSV
+508 VDGNALKGIKLVSA

-560 AIAVSKDKTTLN
+560 ATAVSKDATTLN
-572 KDNHGININDLR
+572 KDNHYININDLKI
-584 VSVNSEVSIDADS
+584 SVNSEISIDADK
-597 KKDKK
+597 KKDDKK

>member
-1 MELKKMQIKMLSYCF
+1 MELKKMQIKMLSCCF

-45 NNFTIPLGNAEKIT
+45 NDFTIPLGNAEKIT

-71 ISTTANGDYEF
+71 ISTTADGDYEF
-82 YKQGDAADPAHPQVD
+82 FKQGDAADPAHPQVD

-102 EKTSHNEYP
+102 EKTSKDENPH
-111 FIGPSVKPD
+111 IGPTEKPA
-120 GFDLLPVGTTLTGT
+120 GLDLLPVGTPLTGT
-134 ASSVSKALNT
+134 AGSISKELNT
-144 FNYSAAKPDDV
+144 FNYSAAKPEDV

-160 ADVQGEATIQVSFN
+160 ADVQGEATIRVSFN

-198 DPKEDPKNPNKATL
+198 NPTQGTL

-286 VTSISTVKI
+286 ETSISTVKI

-330 SITLHDPQI
+330 NITLHDPQI

-344 SDVDLDAIIDGT
+344 SDVDLDAVINGT
-356 LTSTFSNGST
+356 LTSTFKNGTT

-371 NNITIPRN
+371 NNINIPRN

-436 GTPYTI
+436 GHPYAI

-452 SLEEGSTIVYEDEM
+452 SLENGSTIVYEDKT

-487 ITGKVTNYS
+487 ITGKVTNNS
-496 PLDLTLEPTAID
+496 PLDLTLEPTAINVD
-508 VEGRVLEGIKLVSV
+508 DKALEGIKLVSV

-572 KDNHGININDLR
+572 KDKHYIDINNLT
-584 VSVNSEVSIDADS
+584 VSVNSAVSIDADS

>member
-1 MELKKMQIKMLSYCF
+1 MELKKMQIKMLSCCF

-35 DVDTTIGVKL
+35 EVDTTIGVKL
-45 NNFTIPLGNAEKIT
+45 NNFTVPLGQAEKIT
-59 LGDVLNIKDDDC
+59 LGDVLDLKDDDC

-82 YKQGDAADPAHPQVD
+82 FKQGDAADPAHPQVD

-102 EKTSHNEYP
+102 EKTSKDEDP
-111 FIGPSVKPD
+111 FIGPSEKPA

-134 ASSVSKALNT
+134 AGSISKALNT

-155 IELTT
+155 LDLTT
-160 ADVQGEATIQVSFN
+160 AEVEGEATIIVNFN
-174 SDLQGFISE
+174 THLQGFIDK

-198 DPKEDPKNPNKATL
+198 EPTQGTL
-212 VGNKLRFGKVATNS
+212 VGNKLKFGEVATNS
-226 TINSTV
+226 TIYSKV

-245 NKLVIKDGNITMLGD
+245 NKLVIQNGNITMLGD

-277 DITKMQIIG
+277 DITKMQINGI
-286 VTSISTVKI
+286 TSITTVKI
-295 TSATGKFDPQI
+295 TSATGKFDPKI

-315 IEDKDVPDFLNDPEV
+315 IDSKDVPDFLDDPQV
-330 SITLHDPQI
+330 NITLTDPQI

-344 SDVDLDAIIDGT
+344 SDVDLDAIVDGT
-356 LTSTFSNGST
+356 LTSTFNNGTT
-366 SEVKI
+366 SQVKI
-371 NNITIPRN
+371 SNIEIPRKKN
-379 QKSKILICRQPKT
+379 SKILICRQPKNE
-392 LPYQDYTAVYVVNN
+392 PYQDYTKVYVVEN

-421 ADAHVDKTKSGTIKL
+421 ANARVDKTKAGTIKL

-452 SLEEGSTIVYEDEM
+452 SLEAGSTIVYDDKT
-466 DGFYEDIDENDVDL
+466 DGFYEDIDENDIDL
-480 RGQAELV
+480 RGEAELV
-487 ITGKVTNYS
+487 ITGKVTNNS
-496 PLDLTLEPTAID
+496 PLELTLAPTAID
-508 VEGRVLEGIKLVSV
+508 VDGNALKGIKLVSA

-560 AIAVSKDKTTLN
+560 ATAVSKDATTLN
-572 KDNHGININDLR
+572 KDNHYININDLKI
-584 VSVNSEVSIDADS
+584 SVNSEVSIDADK
-597 KKDKK
+597 KKDDKK

>member
-1 MELKKMQIKMLSYCF
+1 MELKKMQIKMLSCCF

-35 DVDTTIGVKL
+35 EVDTTIGVKL
-45 NNFTIPLGNAEKIT
+45 NNFTVPLGQAEKIT
-59 LGDVLNIKDDDC
+59 LGDVLDLKDDDC

-82 YKQGDAADPAHPQVD
+82 FKQGDAADPAHPQVD

-102 EKTSHNEYP
+102 EKTSKDEDP
-111 FIGPSVKPD
+111 FIGPSEKPA

-134 ASSVSKALNT
+134 AGSISKALNT

-155 IELTT
+155 LDLTT
-160 ADVQGEATIQVSFN
+160 AEVEGEATIIVNFN
-174 SDLQGFISE
+174 THLQGFIDK

-198 DPKEDPKNPNKATL
+198 EPTQGTL
-212 VGNKLRFGKVATNS
+212 VGNKLKFGEVATNS
-226 TINSTV
+226 TIYSKV

-245 NKLVIKDGNITMLGD
+245 NKLVIQNGNITMLGD

-266 YPDLVKKNNSS
+266 YPDLVKKNSSS
-277 DITKMQIIG
+277 DITKMQINGI
-286 VTSISTVKI
+286 TSITTVKI
-295 TSATGKFDPQI
+295 TSATGKFDPKI

-315 IEDKDVPDFLNDPEV
+315 IDSKDVPDFLDDPQV
-330 SITLHDPQI
+330 NITLTDPQI

-344 SDVDLDAIIDGT
+344 SDVDLDAVVDGT
-356 LTSTFSNGST
+356 LTSTFNNGTT

-371 NNITIPRN
+371 SNIEIPRKKN
-379 QKSKILICRQPKT
+379 SKILICRQPKT
-392 LPYQDYTAVYVVNN
+392 LPYQDYTAVYVVEN

-421 ADAHVDKTKSGTIKL
+421 ANARVDKTKAGTIKL

-452 SLEEGSTIVYEDEM
+452 SLEAGSTIVYDDKT
-466 DGFYEDIDENDVDL
+466 DGFYEDIDENDIDL
-480 RGQAELV
+480 RGEAELV
-487 ITGKVTNYS
+487 ITGKVTNNS
-496 PLDLTLEPTAID
+496 PLELTLAPTAID
-508 VEGRVLEGIKLVSV
+508 VNGNALKGIKLVSA

-560 AIAVSKDKTTLN
+560 ATAVSKDATTLN
-572 KDNHGININDLR
+572 KDNHYININDLKI
-584 VSVNSEVSIDADS
+584 SVNSEVSIDADK
-597 KKDKK
+597 KKDDKK

>member
-1 MELKKMQIKMLSYCF
+1 MQIKMLSCCF

-35 DVDTTIGVKL
+35 EVDTTIGVKL
-45 NNFTIPLGNAEKIT
+45 NNFTVPLGQAEKIT
-59 LGDVLNIKDDDC
+59 LGDVLDLKDDDC

-82 YKQGDAADPAHPQVD
+82 FKQGDAADPAHPQVD

-102 EKTSHNEYP
+102 EKTSKDEDP
-111 FIGPSVKPD
+111 FIGPSEKPA

-134 ASSVSKALNT
+134 AGSISKALNT

-155 IELTT
+155 LDLTT
-160 ADVQGEATIQVSFN
+160 AEVEGEATIIVNFN
-174 SDLQGFISE
+174 THLQGFIDK

-198 DPKEDPKNPNKATL
+198 EPTQGTL
-212 VGNKLRFGKVATNS
+212 VGNKLKFGEVATSS
-226 TINSTV
+226 TIYSKV

-245 NKLVIKDGNITMLGD
+245 NKLVIQNGNITMLGD

-266 YPDLVKKNNSS
+266 YPDLVKKNSSS
-277 DITKMQIIG
+277 DITKMQINGI
-286 VTSISTVKI
+286 TSITTVKI
-295 TSATGKFDPQI
+295 TSATGKFDPKI

-315 IEDKDVPDFLNDPEV
+315 IDSKDVPDFLDDPQV
-330 SITLHDPQI
+330 NITLTDPQI

-344 SDVDLDAIIDGT
+344 SDVDLDAIVDGT
-356 LTSTFSNGST
+356 LTSTFNNGTT

-371 NNITIPRN
+371 SNIEIPRKKN
-379 QKSKILICRQPKT
+379 SKILICRQPKNE
-392 LPYQDYTAVYVVNN
+392 PYQDYTKVYVVEN

-421 ADAHVDKTKSGTIKL
+421 ANARVDKTKAGTIKL

-452 SLEEGSTIVYEDEM
+452 SLEAGSTIVYDDKT
-466 DGFYEDIDENDVDL
+466 DGFYEDIDENDIDL
-480 RGQAELV
+480 RGEAELV
-487 ITGKVTNYS
+487 ITGKVTNNS
-496 PLDLTLEPTAID
+496 PLELTLAPTAID
-508 VEGRVLEGIKLVSV
+508 VNGNALKGIKLVSA
-522 NTIKSNLTDKTPSDL
+522 NTIKSNLTDRTPSDL

-560 AIAVSKDKTTLN
+560 ATAVSKDATTLN
-572 KDNHGININDLR
+572 KDNHYININDLKI
-584 VSVNSEVSIDADS
+584 SVNSEVSIDADK
-597 KKDKK
+597 KKDDKK

>member
-1 MELKKMQIKMLSYCF
+1 MQIKMLSCCF

-35 DVDTTIGVKL
+35 EVDTTIGVKL
-45 NNFTIPLGNAEKIT
+45 NNFTVPLGQAEKIT
-59 LGDVLNIKDDDC
+59 LGDVLDLKDDDC

-82 YKQGDAADPAHPQVD
+82 FKQGDAADPAHPQVD

-102 EKTSHNEYP
+102 EKTSKDEDP
-111 FIGPSVKPD
+111 FIGPSEKPA

-134 ASSVSKALNT
+134 AGSISKALNT

-155 IELTT
+155 LDLTT
-160 ADVQGEATIQVSFN
+160 AEVEGEATIIVNFN
-174 SDLQGFISE
+174 THLQGFIDK

-198 DPKEDPKNPNKATL
+198 EPTQGTL
-212 VGNKLRFGKVATNS
+212 VGNKLKFGEVATNS
-226 TINSTV
+226 TIYSKV

-245 NKLVIKDGNITMLGD
+245 NKLVIQNGNITMLGD

-266 YPDLVKKNNSS
+266 YPDLVKKNSSS
-277 DITKMQIIG
+277 DITKMQINGI
-286 VTSISTVKI
+286 TSITTVKI
-295 TSATGKFDPQI
+295 TSATGKFDPKI

-315 IEDKDVPDFLNDPEV
+315 IDSKDVPDFLDDPQV
-330 SITLHDPQI
+330 NITLTDPQI

-344 SDVDLDAIIDGT
+344 SDVDLDAIVDGT
-356 LTSTFSNGST
+356 LTSTFNNGTT

-371 NNITIPRN
+371 SNIEIPRKKN
-379 QKSKILICRQPKT
+379 SKILICRQPKNE
-392 LPYQDYTAVYVVNN
+392 PYQDYTKVYVVEN

-421 ADAHVDKTKSGTIKL
+421 ANARVDKTKAGTIKL

-452 SLEEGSTIVYEDEM
+452 SLEAGSTIVYDDKT
-466 DGFYEDIDENDVDL
+466 DGFYEDIDENDIDL
-480 RGQAELV
+480 RGEAELV
-487 ITGKVTNYS
+487 ITGKVTNNS
-496 PLDLTLEPTAID
+496 PLELTLDPTAID
-508 VEGRVLEGIKLVSV
+508 VNGNALKGIKLVSA
-522 NTIKSNLTDKTPSDL
+522 NTIKSNLTDRTPSDL

-560 AIAVSKDKTTLN
+560 ATAVSKDATTLN
-572 KDNHGININDLR
+572 KDNHYININDLKI
-584 VSVNSEVSIDADS
+584 SVNSEVSIDADK
-597 KKDKK
+597 KKDDKK

>member
-1 MELKKMQIKMLSYCF
+1 MELKKMQIKMLSCCF

-35 DVDTTIGVKL
+35 EVDTTIGVKL
-45 NNFTIPLGNAEKIT
+45 NNFTVPLGQAEKIT
-59 LGDVLNIKDDDC
+59 LGDVLDLKDDDC

-82 YKQGDAADPAHPQVD
+82 FKQGDAADPAHPQVD

-102 EKTSHNEYP
+102 EKTSKDEDP
-111 FIGPSVKPD
+111 FIGPSEKPA

-134 ASSVSKALNT
+134 AGSISKALNT

-155 IELTT
+155 LDLTT
-160 ADVQGEATIQVSFN
+160 AEVEGEATIIVNFN
-174 SDLQGFISE
+174 THLQGFIDK

-198 DPKEDPKNPNKATL
+198 EPTQGTL
-212 VGNKLRFGKVATNS
+212 VGNKLKFGEVATSS
-226 TINSTV
+226 TIYSKV

-245 NKLVIKDGNITMLGD
+245 NKLVIQNGNITMLGD

-266 YPDLVKKNNSS
+266 YPDLVKKNSSS
-277 DITKMQIIG
+277 DITKMQINGI
-286 VTSISTVKI
+286 TSITTVKI
-295 TSATGKFDPQI
+295 TSATGKFDPKI

-315 IEDKDVPDFLNDPEV
+315 IDSKDVPDFLDDPQV
-330 SITLHDPQI
+330 NITLTDPQI

-344 SDVDLDAIIDGT
+344 SDVDLDAVVDGT
-356 LTSTFSNGST
+356 LTSTFNNGTT

-371 NNITIPRN
+371 NNIEIPRKKN
-379 QKSKILICRQPKT
+379 SKILICRQPKNE
-392 LPYQDYTAVYVVNN
+392 PYQDYTKVYVVEN

-421 ADAHVDKTKSGTIKL
+421 ANARVDKTKAGTIKL

-452 SLEEGSTIVYEDEM
+452 SLEAGSTIVYDDKT
-466 DGFYEDIDENDVDL
+466 DGFYEDIDENDIDL
-480 RGQAELV
+480 RGEAELV
-487 ITGKVTNYS
+487 ITGKVTNNS
-496 PLDLTLEPTAID
+496 PLELTLAPTAID
-508 VEGRVLEGIKLVSV
+508 VNGNALKGIKLVSA

-560 AIAVSKDKTTLN
+560 ATAVSKDATTLN
-572 KDNHGININDLR
+572 KDNHYININDLKI
-584 VSVNSEVSIDADS
+584 SVNSEVSIDADK
-597 KKDKK
+597 KKDDKK

>member
-102 EKTSHNEYP
+102 EKTSKDENPH
-111 FIGPSVKPD
+111 IGPTEKPA
-120 GFDLLPVGTTLTGT
+120 GFDLLPIGTTLTGT
-134 ASSVSKALNT
+134 AGSISKELNT
-144 FNYSAAKPDDV
+144 FNYSAAKPQDV

-160 ADVQGEATIQVSFN
+160 ANVQGEATIQVSFN

-198 DPKEDPKNPNKATL
+198 NPTHGTL

-232 KLKSL
+232 KIKSL

-277 DITKMQIIG
+277 DITKMQINGI
-286 VTSISTVKI
+286 TSITTVKI
-295 TSATGKFDPQI
+295 TSATGKFDPKI

-315 IEDKDVPDFLNDPEV
+315 IDSKDVPDFLDDPQV
-330 SITLHDPQI
+330 NITLTDPQI

-344 SDVDLDAIIDGT
+344 SDVDLDAVIDGT
-356 LTSTFSNGST
+356 LTSTFNNGTT
-366 SEVKI
+366 SQVKI
-371 NNITIPRN
+371 SNIEIPRKKN
-379 QKSKILICRQPKT
+379 SKILICRQPKT

-421 ADAHVDKTKSGTIKL
+421 ANARVDKTKAGTIKL

-452 SLEEGSTIVYEDEM
+452 SLEAGSTIVYDDKT
-466 DGFYEDIDENDVDL
+466 DGFYEDIDENDIDL
-480 RGQAELV
+480 RGEAELV
-487 ITGKVTNYS
+487 ITGKVTNNS
-496 PLDLTLEPTAID
+496 PLELTLAPTAID
-508 VEGRVLEGIKLVSV
+508 VNGNALKGIKLVSA

-537 KITLTKDANVNLKD
+537 KITLTKDANVILKD

-572 KDNHGININDLR
+572 KDNHYININDLR

>member
-1 MELKKMQIKMLSYCF
+1 MELKKMQIKMLSCCF

-35 DVDTTIGVKL
+35 EVDTTIGVKL
-45 NNFTIPLGNAEKIT
+45 NNFTVPLGQAEKIT
-59 LGDVLNIKDDDC
+59 LGDVLDLKDDDC

-82 YKQGDAADPAHPQVD
+82 FKQGDAADPAHPQVD

-102 EKTSHNEYP
+102 EKTSKDEDP
-111 FIGPSVKPD
+111 FIGPSEKPA

-134 ASSVSKALNT
+134 AGSISKALNT

-155 IELTT
+155 LDLTT
-160 ADVQGEATIQVSFN
+160 AEVEGEATIIVNFN
-174 SDLQGFISE
+174 THLQGFIDK

-198 DPKEDPKNPNKATL
+198 EPTQGTL
-212 VGNKLRFGKVATNS
+212 VGNKLKFGEVATNS
-226 TINSTV
+226 TIYSKV

-245 NKLVIKDGNITMLGD
+245 NKLVIQNGNITMLGD

-277 DITKMQIIG
+277 DITKMQINGI
-286 VTSISTVKI
+286 TSITTVKI
-295 TSATGKFDPQI
+295 TSATGKFDPKI

-315 IEDKDVPDFLNDPEV
+315 IDSKDVPDFLDDPQV
-330 SITLHDPQI
+330 NITLTDPQI

-344 SDVDLDAIIDGT
+344 SDVDLDAVVDGT
-356 LTSTFSNGST
+356 LTSTFNNGTT

-371 NNITIPRN
+371 SNIEIPRKKN
-379 QKSKILICRQPKT
+379 SKILICRQPKT

-421 ADAHVDKTKSGTIKL
+421 ANARVDKTKAGTIKL

-452 SLEEGSTIVYEDEM
+452 SLEAGSTIVYDDKT
-466 DGFYEDIDENDVDL
+466 DGFYEDIDENDIDL
-480 RGQAELV
+480 RGEAELV
-487 ITGKVTNYS
+487 ITGKVTNNS
-496 PLDLTLEPTAID
+496 PLELTLAPTAID
-508 VEGRVLEGIKLVSV
+508 VNGNALKGIKLVSA

-560 AIAVSKDKTTLN
+560 ATAVSKDATTLN
-572 KDNHGININDLR
+572 KDNHYININDLKI
-584 VSVNSEVSIDADS
+584 SVNSEISIDADK
-597 KKDKK
+597 KKDDKK

>member
-1 MELKKMQIKMLSYCF
+1 MQIKMLSCCF

-35 DVDTTIGVKL
+35 EVDTTIGVKL
-45 NNFTIPLGNAEKIT
+45 NNFTVPLGQAEKIT
-59 LGDVLNIKDDDC
+59 LGDVLDLKDDDC

-82 YKQGDAADPAHPQVD
+82 FKQGDAADPAHPQVD

-102 EKTSHNEYP
+102 EKTSKDEDP
-111 FIGPSVKPD
+111 FIGPSEKPA

-134 ASSVSKALNT
+134 AGSISKALNT

-155 IELTT
+155 LDLTT
-160 ADVQGEATIQVSFN
+160 AEVEGEATIIVNFN
-174 SDLQGFISE
+174 THLQGFIDK

-198 DPKEDPKNPNKATL
+198 EPTQGTL
-212 VGNKLRFGKVATNS
+212 VGNKLKFGEVATNS
-226 TINSTV
+226 TIYSKV

-245 NKLVIKDGNITMLGD
+245 NKLVIQNGNITMLGD

-277 DITKMQIIG
+277 DITKMQINGI
-286 VTSISTVKI
+286 TSITTVKI
-295 TSATGKFDPQI
+295 TSATGKFDPKI

-315 IEDKDVPDFLNDPEV
+315 IDSKDVPDFLDDPQV
-330 SITLHDPQI
+330 NITLTDPQI

-344 SDVDLDAIIDGT
+344 SDVDLDAVVDGT
-356 LTSTFSNGST
+356 LTSTFNNGTT
-366 SEVKI
+366 SQVKI
-371 NNITIPRN
+371 SNIEIPRKKN
-379 QKSKILICRQPKT
+379 SKILICRQPKT
-392 LPYQDYTAVYVVNN
+392 LPYQDYTAVYVVEN

-416 KVTFK
+416 KVTFT
-421 ADAHVDKTKSGTIKL
+421 ANARVDKTKAGTIKL

-452 SLEEGSTIVYEDEM
+452 SLEAGSTIVYDDKT
-466 DGFYEDIDENDVDL
+466 DGFYEDIDENDIDL
-480 RGQAELV
+480 RGEAELV
-487 ITGKVTNYS
+487 ITGKVTNNS
-496 PLDLTLEPTAID
+496 PLELTLDPTAID
-508 VEGRVLEGIKLVSV
+508 VNGNALKGIKLVSA

-560 AIAVSKDKTTLN
+560 ATAVSKDATTLN
-572 KDNHGININDLR
+572 KDNHYININDLKI
-584 VSVNSEVSIDADS
+584 SVNSEISIDADK
-597 KKDKK
+597 KKDDKK

>member
-1 MELKKMQIKMLSYCF
+1 MQIKMLSCCF

-35 DVDTTIGVKL
+35 EVDTTIGVKL
-45 NNFTIPLGNAEKIT
+45 NNFTVPLGQAEKIT
-59 LGDVLNIKDDDC
+59 LGDVLDLKDDDC

-82 YKQGDAADPAHPQVD
+82 FKQGDAADPAHPQVD

-102 EKTSHNEYP
+102 EKTSKDENP
-111 FIGPSVKPD
+111 KIVPPGIPS
-120 GFDLLPVGTTLTGT
+120 GIELLPVGTKLTGT
-134 ASSVSKALNT
+134 AGSVSKALNT

-155 IELTT
+155 VDLTT
-160 ADVQGEATIQVSFN
+160 AEVEGEATIYISFN
-174 SDLQGFISE
+174 PDLQGFIDK

-198 DPKEDPKNPNKATL
+198 EPTQGTL
-212 VGNKLRFGKVATNS
+212 VGNKLRFGEVATSSIIYS
-226 TINSTV
+226 TI

-237 KFQEIDAA
+237 KFQEVDAA
-245 NKLVIKDGNITMLGD
+245 NKLVIQNGNITMLGD

-277 DITKMQIIG
+277 DITKMQIMG
-286 VTSISTVKI
+286 VTSITTVKI
-295 TSATGKFDPQI
+295 TSATGKFDPKI

-315 IEDKDVPDFLNDPEV
+315 IDSKDVPDFLDDPQV
-330 SITLHDPQI
+330 NITLTDPQI

-344 SDVDLDAIIDGT
+344 SDVDLDAVIDGT
-356 LTSTFSNGST
+356 LTSTFNNGTT

-371 NNITIPRN
+371 SNIEIPRKTN
-379 QKSKILICRQPKT
+379 SKILICRKPKT
-392 LPYQDYTAVYVVNN
+392 EPYQDYTKVYVVEN

-416 KVTFK
+416 KVTFT
-421 ADAHVDKTKSGTIKL
+421 ANARVDKTKAGTIKL

-452 SLEEGSTIVYEDEM
+452 SLEAGSTIVYDDKT
-466 DGFYEDIDENDVDL
+466 DGFYEDIDENDIDL
-480 RGQAELV
+480 RGEAELV
-487 ITGKVTNYS
+487 ITGKVTNNS
-496 PLDLTLEPTAID
+496 PLELTLDPTAID
-508 VEGRVLEGIKLVSV
+508 VNGNTLKGIKLVSA

-560 AIAVSKDKTTLN
+560 ATAVSKDATTLN
-572 KDNHGININDLR
+572 KDNHYININDLKI
-584 VSVNSEVSIDADS
+584 SVNSEISIDADK
-597 KKDKK
+597 KKDDKK

>member
-1 MELKKMQIKMLSYCF
+1 MELKKMQIKMLSCCF

-35 DVDTTIGVKL
+35 EVDTTIGVKL
-45 NNFTIPLGNAEKIT
+45 NNFTVPLGQAEKIT
-59 LGDVLNIKDDDC
+59 LGDVLDLKDDDC

-82 YKQGDAADPAHPQVD
+82 FKQGDAADPAHPQVD

-102 EKTSHNEYP
+102 EKTSKDEDP
-111 FIGPSVKPD
+111 FIGPSEKPA

-134 ASSVSKALNT
+134 AGSISKALNT

-155 IELTT
+155 LDLTT
-160 ADVQGEATIQVSFN
+160 AEVEGEATIIVNFN
-174 SDLQGFISE
+174 THLQGFIDK

-198 DPKEDPKNPNKATL
+198 EPTQGTL
-212 VGNKLRFGKVATNS
+212 VGNKLKFGEVATNS
-226 TINSTV
+226 TIYSKV

-245 NKLVIKDGNITMLGD
+245 NKLVIQNGNITMLGD

-277 DITKMQIIG
+277 DITKMQINGI
-286 VTSISTVKI
+286 TSITTVKI
-295 TSATGKFDPQI
+295 TSATGKFDPKI

-315 IEDKDVPDFLNDPEV
+315 IDSKDVPDFLDDPQV
-330 SITLHDPQI
+330 NITLTDPQI

-344 SDVDLDAIIDGT
+344 SDVDLDAIVDGT
-356 LTSTFSNGST
+356 LTSTFNNGTT
-366 SEVKI
+366 SQVKI
-371 NNITIPRN
+371 SNIEIPRKKN
-379 QKSKILICRQPKT
+379 SKILICRQPKNE
-392 LPYQDYTAVYVVNN
+392 PYQDYTKVYVVEN

-421 ADAHVDKTKSGTIKL
+421 ANARVDKTKAGTIKL

-452 SLEEGSTIVYEDEM
+452 SLEAGSTIVYDDKT
-466 DGFYEDIDENDVDL
+466 DGFYEDIDENDIDL
-480 RGQAELV
+480 RGEAELV
-487 ITGKVTNYS
+487 ITGKVTNNS
-496 PLDLTLEPTAID
+496 PLELTLDPTAID
-508 VEGRVLEGIKLVSV
+508 VDGNALKGIKLVSA

-560 AIAVSKDKTTLN
+560 ATAVSKDATTLN
-572 KDNHGININDLR
+572 KDNHYININDLKI
-584 VSVNSEVSIDADS
+584 SVNSEVSIDADK
-597 KKDKK
+597 KKDDKK

>member
-1 MELKKMQIKMLSYCF
+1 MQIKMLSCCF

-35 DVDTTIGVKL
+35 EVDTTIGVKL
-45 NNFTIPLGNAEKIT
+45 NNFTVPLGQAEKIT
-59 LGDVLNIKDDDC
+59 LGDVLDLKDDDC

-82 YKQGDAADPAHPQVD
+82 FKQGDAADPAHPQVD

-102 EKTSHNEYP
+102 EKTSHDEDP
-111 FIGPSVKPD
+111 FIGPSEKPA
-120 GFDLLPVGTTLTGT
+120 GFDLLPVGTTIPNT
-134 ASSVSKALNT
+134 AGSISKALNT

-155 IELTT
+155 VELTT
-160 ADVQGEATIQVSFN
+160 AEVEGEATIIVNFN
-174 SDLQGFISE
+174 THLQGFIDK

-198 DPKEDPKNPNKATL
+198 EPTQGTL
-212 VGNKLRFGKVATNS
+212 VGNKLRFGEVATNS
-226 TINSTV
+226 TIYSKV

-237 KFQEIDAA
+237 KFQEVDAA
-245 NKLVIKDGNITMLGD
+245 NKLVIQNGNITMLGD

-277 DITKMQIIG
+277 DITKMQINGI
-286 VTSISTVKI
+286 TSITTVKI
-295 TSATGKFDPQI
+295 TSATGKFDPKI

-315 IEDKDVPDFLNDPEV
+315 IDSKDVPDFLDDPQV
-330 SITLHDPQI
+330 NITLTDPQI

-344 SDVDLDAIIDGT
+344 SDVDLDAVIDGT
-356 LTSTFSNGST
+356 LTSTFNNGTT

-371 NNITIPRN
+371 SNIEIPRKTN
-379 QKSKILICRQPKT
+379 SKILICRKPKT
-392 LPYQDYTAVYVVNN
+392 EPYQDYTKVYVVED
-406 LSDLMTKIPE
+406 LSNLMTKIPE
-416 KVTFK
+416 KVTFT
-421 ADAHVDKTKSGTIKL
+421 ANARVDKTKAGTIKL

-452 SLEEGSTIVYEDEM
+452 SLEAGSTIVYDDKT
-466 DGFYEDIDENDVDL
+466 DGFYEDIDENDIDL
-480 RGQAELV
+480 RGEAELV
-487 ITGKVTNYS
+487 ITGKVTNNS
-496 PLDLTLEPTAID
+496 PLELTLAPTAID
-508 VEGRVLEGIKLVSV
+508 VNGNTLEGIKLVSA

-560 AIAVSKDKTTLN
+560 ATAVSKDATTLN
-572 KDNHGININDLR
+572 KDNHYININDLKI
-584 VSVNSEVSIDADS
+584 SVNSEISIDADK
-597 KKDKK
+597 KKDDKK

>member
-1 MELKKMQIKMLSYCF
+1 MELKKMQIKMLSCCF

-35 DVDTTIGVKL
+35 EVDTTIGVKL
-45 NNFTIPLGNAEKIT
+45 NNFTVPLGQAEKIT
-59 LGDVLNIKDDDC
+59 LGDVLDLKDDDC

-82 YKQGDAADPAHPQVD
+82 FKQGDAADPAHPQVD

-102 EKTSHNEYP
+102 EKTSKDEDP
-111 FIGPSVKPD
+111 FIGPSEKPA
-120 GFDLLPVGTTLTGT
+120 GFDLLPVGTKLTGT
-134 ASSVSKALNT
+134 AGSVSKALNT

-155 IELTT
+155 LDLTT
-160 ADVQGEATIQVSFN
+160 AEVEGEATIIVNFN
-174 SDLQGFISE
+174 THLQGFIDK

-198 DPKEDPKNPNKATL
+198 EPTQGTL
-212 VGNKLRFGKVATNS
+212 VGNKLKFGEVATSS
-226 TINSTV
+226 TIYSKV

-245 NKLVIKDGNITMLGD
+245 NKLVIQNGNITMLGD

-277 DITKMQIIG
+277 DITKMQINGI
-286 VTSISTVKI
+286 TSITTVKI
-295 TSATGKFDPQI
+295 TSATGKFDPKI

-315 IEDKDVPDFLNDPEV
+315 IDSKDVPDFLDDPQV
-330 SITLHDPQI
+330 NITLTDPQI

-344 SDVDLDAIIDGT
+344 SDVDLDAVVDGT
-356 LTSTFSNGST
+356 LTSTFNNGTT

-371 NNITIPRN
+371 SNIEIPRKKN
-379 QKSKILICRQPKT
+379 SKILICRQPKNE
-392 LPYQDYTAVYVVNN
+392 PYQDYTKVYVVEN

-421 ADAHVDKTKSGTIKL
+421 ANARVDKTKAGTIKL

-452 SLEEGSTIVYEDEM
+452 SLEAGSTIVYDDKT
-466 DGFYEDIDENDVDL
+466 DGFYEDIDENDIDL
-480 RGQAELV
+480 RGEAELV
-487 ITGKVTNYS
+487 ITGKVTNNS
-496 PLDLTLEPTAID
+496 PLELTLAPTAID
-508 VEGRVLEGIKLVSV
+508 VNGNALKGIKLVSA

-560 AIAVSKDKTTLN
+560 ATAVSKDATTLN
-572 KDNHGININDLR
+572 KDNHYININDLKI
-584 VSVNSEVSIDADS
+584 SVNSEVSIDADK
-597 KKDKK
+597 KKDDKK

>member
-1 MELKKMQIKMLSYCF
+1 MELKKMQIKMLSCCF

-35 DVDTTIGVKL
+35 EVDTTIGVKL
-45 NNFTIPLGNAEKIT
+45 NNFTVPLGQAEKIT
-59 LGDVLNIKDDDC
+59 LGDVLDLKDDDC

-82 YKQGDAADPAHPQVD
+82 FKQGDAADPAHPQVD

-102 EKTSHNEYP
+102 EKTSKDEDP
-111 FIGPSVKPD
+111 FIGPSEKPA

-134 ASSVSKALNT
+134 AGSISKALNT

-155 IELTT
+155 LDLTT
-160 ADVQGEATIQVSFN
+160 AEVEGEATIIVNFN
-174 SDLQGFISE
+174 THLQGFIDK

-198 DPKEDPKNPNKATL
+198 EPTQGTL
-212 VGNKLRFGKVATNS
+212 VGNKLKFGEVATNS
-226 TINSTV
+226 TIYSKV

-245 NKLVIKDGNITMLGD
+245 NKLVIQNGNITMLGD

-266 YPDLVKKNNSS
+266 YPDLVKKNSSS
-277 DITKMQIIG
+277 DITKMQINGI
-286 VTSISTVKI
+286 TSITTVKI
-295 TSATGKFDPQI
+295 TSATGKFDPKI

-315 IEDKDVPDFLNDPEV
+315 IDSKDVPDFLDDPQV
-330 SITLHDPQI
+330 NITLTDPQI

-344 SDVDLDAIIDGT
+344 SDVDLDAVVDGT
-356 LTSTFSNGST
+356 LTSTFNNGTT

-371 NNITIPRN
+371 SNIEIPRKKN
-379 QKSKILICRQPKT
+379 SKILICRQPKNE
-392 LPYQDYTAVYVVNN
+392 PYQDYTKVYVVEN

-421 ADAHVDKTKSGTIKL
+421 ANARVDKTKAGTIKL

-452 SLEEGSTIVYEDEM
+452 SLEAGSTIVYDDKT
-466 DGFYEDIDENDVDL
+466 DGFYEDIDENDIDL
-480 RGQAELV
+480 RGEAELV
-487 ITGKVTNYS
+487 ITGKVTNNS
-496 PLDLTLEPTAID
+496 PLELTLAPTAID
-508 VEGRVLEGIKLVSV
+508 VNGNALKGIKLVSA

-560 AIAVSKDKTTLN
+560 ATAVSKDATTLN
-572 KDNHGININDLR
+572 KDNHYININDLKI
-584 VSVNSEVSIDADS
+584 SVNSEVSIDADK
-597 KKDKK
+597 KKDDKK

>member
-1 MELKKMQIKMLSYCF
+1 MELKKMQIKMLSCCF

-35 DVDTTIGVKL
+35 EVDTTIGVKL
-45 NNFTIPLGNAEKIT
+45 NNFTVPLGQAEKIT
-59 LGDVLNIKDDDC
+59 LGDVLDLKDDDC

-82 YKQGDAADPAHPQVD
+82 FKQGDAADPAHPQVD

-102 EKTSHNEYP
+102 EKTSKDEDP
-111 FIGPSVKPD
+111 FIGPSEKPA

-134 ASSVSKALNT
+134 AGSISKALNT

-155 IELTT
+155 LDLTT
-160 ADVQGEATIQVSFN
+160 AEVEGEATIIVNFN
-174 SDLQGFISE
+174 THLQGFIDK

-198 DPKEDPKNPNKATL
+198 EPTQGTL
-212 VGNKLRFGKVATNS
+212 VGNKLKFGEVATSS
-226 TINSTV
+226 TIYSKV

-245 NKLVIKDGNITMLGD
+245 NKLVIQNGNITMLGD

-266 YPDLVKKNNSS
+266 YPDLVKKNSSS
-277 DITKMQIIG
+277 DITKMQINGI
-286 VTSISTVKI
+286 TSITTVKI
-295 TSATGKFDPQI
+295 TSATGKFDPKI
-306 DLDDIGDIK
+306 DLDNIGDIK
-315 IEDKDVPDFLNDPEV
+315 IDSKDVPDFLDDPQV
-330 SITLHDPQI
+330 NITLTDPQI

-344 SDVDLDAIIDGT
+344 SDVDLDAVIDGT
-356 LTSTFSNGST
+356 LTSTFNNGTT

-371 NNITIPRN
+371 SNIEIPRKKN
-379 QKSKILICRQPKT
+379 SKILICRQPKT

-421 ADAHVDKTKSGTIKL
+421 ANARVDKTKAGTIKL

-452 SLEEGSTIVYEDEM
+452 SLEAGSTIVYDDKT
-466 DGFYEDIDENDVDL
+466 DGFYEDIDENDIDL
-480 RGQAELV
+480 RGEAELV
-487 ITGKVTNYS
+487 ITGKVTNNS
-496 PLDLTLEPTAID
+496 PLELTLAPTAID
-508 VEGRVLEGIKLVSV
+508 VNGNALKGIKLVSA

-560 AIAVSKDKTTLN
+560 ATAVSKDATTLN
-572 KDNHGININDLR
+572 KDNHYININDLKI
-584 VSVNSEVSIDADS
+584 SVNSEISIDADK
-597 KKDKK
+597 KKDDKK